1 MVFNILL
8 ANGWQFINSQSEKP
22 AILLIKLNPISV
34 KNTFSLFFLLMAL
47 SGILHAQPETPHL
60 LGVCSLTQLEK
71 EPYASWYQTNVK
83 AYTPNEEIL
92 SALKKATPSQYTI
105 KIFFGSWCGDTKR
118 ELPKMTKILE
128 NLSFPQKNL
137 VLIGVDNSTEA
148 YKQSPQREEAGMNIY
163 RVPTFIIYKNNKEV
177 GRIVEYPTETL
188 ERDLLKI
195 FSKEEYTP
203 NYSGYPQIAQ
213 WLMAGLLTDENISP
227 RGLAMQIKN
236 KISSES
242 ELNACG
248 YVVMAQGKAKE
259 AIAIFRINANLFPQ
273 SANCWDSLGE
283 AYAIAGQKDKAIQAY
298 EYVLELDANH
308 ENAKAQLL
316 KLKS

>member
-1 MVFNILL
+1 M
-8 ANGWQFINSQSEKP
+8 P
-22 AILLIKLNPISV
+22 V
-34 KNTFSLFFLLMAL
+34 KKIFVLGFLLTL
-47 SGILHAQPETPHL
+47 LHQPLTAQQVTPDL
-60 LGVCSLTQLEK
+60 LGVCSLAQLEK
-71 EPYASWYQTNVK
+71 EPYADWYQ
-83 AYTPNEEIL
+83 PNFKGYLPNDQVI
-92 SALKKATPSQYTI
+92 SDLKKANPSQYTL

-118 ELPKMTKILE
+118 ELPRMAKILE

-137 VLIGVDNSTEA
+137 VLIGVDNSTEE
-148 YKQSPQREEAGMNIY
+148 YKQSPQREEAGLNIY

-195 FSKEEYTP
+195 FSKQEYTP
-203 NYSGYPQIAQ
+203 NYFGYPQIAQ
-213 WLMAGLLTDENISP
+213 WLEAGLLTDENVSS
-227 RGLAMQIKN
+227 RGLAMQIKP
-236 KISSES
+236 KINSES

-248 YVVMAQGKAKE
+248 YVLLAQGKTKE
-259 AIAIFRINANLFPQ
+259 AITILRVNANLFPQ

-283 AYAIAGQKDKAIQAY
+283 AYAKAGQKDKAIQAY
-298 EYVLELDANH
+298 EYVLELDDKN

>member
-1 MVFNILL
+1 M
-8 ANGWQFINSQSEKP
+8 P
-22 AILLIKLNPISV
+22 V
-34 KNTFSLFFLLMAL
+34 KKIFVLGFLLTL
-47 SGILHAQPETPHL
+47 LHQPLTAQQVTPDL
-60 LGVCSLTQLEK
+60 LGVCSLAQLEK
-71 EPYASWYQTNVK
+71 EPYADWYQ
-83 AYTPNEEIL
+83 PNFKGYLPNDQVI
-92 SALKKATPSQYTI
+92 SDLKKANPSQYTL

-118 ELPKMTKILE
+118 ELPRMAKVLE

-137 VLIGVDNSTEA
+137 VLIGVDNSTEE
-148 YKQSPQREEAGMNIY
+148 YKQSPQREEAGLNIY

-195 FSKEEYTP
+195 FSKQEYTP
-203 NYSGYPQIAQ
+203 NYFGYPQIAQ
-213 WLMAGLLTDENISP
+213 WLEAGLLTDENVSS
-227 RGLAMQIKN
+227 RGLAMQIKP
-236 KISSES
+236 KINSES

-248 YVVMAQGKAKE
+248 YVLLAQGKTKE
-259 AIAIFRINANLFPQ
+259 AITILRVNANLFPQ

-283 AYAIAGQKDKAIQAY
+283 AYAKAGQKDKAIQAY
-298 EYVLELDANH
+298 EYVLELDDKN

>member
-1 MVFNILL
+1 M
-8 ANGWQFINSQSEKP
+8 P
-22 AILLIKLNPISV
+22 V
-34 KNTFSLFFLLMAL
+34 KKIFVLGFLLTL
-47 SGILHAQPETPHL
+47 LHQPLTAQQVTPDL
-60 LGVCSLTQLEK
+60 LGVCSLAQLEK
-71 EPYASWYQTNVK
+71 EPYADWYQ
-83 AYTPNEEIL
+83 PNFKGYLPNDQVI
-92 SALKKATPSQYTI
+92 SDLKKANPSQYTL

-118 ELPKMTKILE
+118 ELPRMAKILE

-137 VLIGVDNSTEA
+137 VLIGVDNSTEE
-148 YKQSPQREEAGMNIY
+148 YKQSPQREEAGLNIY

-195 FSKEEYTP
+195 FSKQKYTP
-203 NYSGYPQIAQ
+203 NYFGYPQIAQ
-213 WLMAGLLTDENISP
+213 WLEAGLLTDENVSS
-227 RGLAMQIKN
+227 RGLAMQIKH
-236 KISSES
+236 KINSES

-248 YVVMAQGKAKE
+248 YVLLAQGKTKE
-259 AIAIFRINANLFPQ
+259 AIAILRVNANLFPQ

-283 AYAIAGQKDKAIQAY
+283 AYAKAGQKDKAIQAY
-298 EYVLELDANH
+298 EYVLELDDKN